1 MSYCL
6 NPKCNQPENG
16 DQNQFCISCGT
27 KLWLGDRYKIIR
39 PLTDKGMGRTFL
51 GIDEIDPKKSR
62 CIIKQVNHY
71 FDPNNFEKS
80 KLDFEKEALK
90 LQLLGQHPQIPDLLA
105 YFIPSAQQKY
115 GNLPILVQE
124 YIEGESI
131 IKEVFEE
138 KNIIELLQHIL
149 PVLQFIHE
157 QNIIHRDINP
167 YNIIRRS
174 PLNPPLEKEE
184 ATPLNPPLE
193 KGEDEDGGELILVD
207 FSTAK
212 VTTKTAL
219 SKTGTVIGSAAYTAP
234 EQLRGKAE
242 FASDIY
248 SLGITCIHLLTGM
261 HPFDLFSS
269 LDGIWVWKDYLP
281 QPINPELINIIN
293 KMIADKIAQRY
304 QSASEVLASLYLLI
318 GVKNPVISF
327 KIAPKVV
334 IPKAELPENS
344 LTPGWK
350 CIQTLTGHLSSI
362 NSLNFS
368 GDGKILVSG
377 SGDQT
382 IKLWD
387 LKTNQELKT
396 LKGHQSI
403 IETVLFTP
411 DQKFLISAS
420 WDSTIRIW
428 ARKTGEKITEFKEH
442 SGWINCLTISP
453 DGKTLISGS
462 SDKMIKIWELPE
474 GIIKHNIKLEN
485 NNIKSLAFSPFGKLF
500 ATGNNQG
507 LIQLW
512 DIEKGEEKIRLAGHE
527 KSVNC
532 LTFSP
537 SGQLLFSGGGDNL
550 IKIWNL
556 STGKL
561 FNTLAGHSAEINS
574 IAINNKGN
582 LLISGSEDKTI
593 TIWHSS
599 RGELLE
605 TLFDHSG
612 ALKAIAIHPE
622 KMIFASG
629 SQDKSIKIWEFR

>member
-6 NPKCNQPENG
+6 NPKCNQPENA

-51 GIDEIDPKKSR
+51 GIDEIDTKKSL
-62 CIIKQVNHY
+62 CIIKQVDHH
-71 FDPNNFEKS
+71 FDPNNLAKS
-80 KLDFEKEALK
+80 TLDFEKEALK
-90 LQLLGQHPQIPDLLA
+90 LQLLGQHPQIPNLLA
-105 YFIPSAQQKY
+105 YFLPTAQQNY
-115 GNLPILVQE
+115 GNLPILIQE
-124 YIEGESI
+124 YIEGEAI

-138 KNIIELLQHIL
+138 KNIIELLENIL

-167 YNIIRRS
+167 NNILRR
-174 PLNPPLEKEE
+174 KD
-184 ATPLNPPLE
+184 T
-193 KGEDEDGGELILVD
+193 KELILVD

-242 FASDIY
+242 CASDIY
-248 SLGITCIHLLTGM
+248 SLGITCLHLLTGM

-269 LDGIWVWKDYLP
+269 LEGIWVWKDYLV
-281 QPINPELINIIN
+281 QPINPELIKIIN
-293 KMIADKIAQRY
+293 KMIADKISQRY
-304 QSASEVLASLYLLI
+304 QSASEVLASLYLLT
-318 GVKNPVISF
+318 GVKNPAISF
-327 KIAPKVV
+327 KIAPKSV
-334 IPKAELPENS
+334 IPPVQLSENS
-344 LTPGWK
+344 LNPGWR
-350 CIQTLTGHLSSI
+350 CIHNLTGHLSSI

-368 GDGKILVSG
+368 IDGKILVSG
-377 SGDQT
+377 SADQT

-387 LKTNQELKT
+387 LKTHHELKT
-396 LKGHQSI
+396 LRGHQSI
-403 IETVLFTP
+403 IETVIFTP

-420 WDSTIRIW
+420 WDYTIRIW
-428 ARKTGEKITEFKEH
+428 DSKTGGQITQFKEH

-453 DGKTLISGS
+453 DSKTLISGS
-462 SDKMIKIWELPE
+462 ADKTIKIWELPE

-512 DIEKGEEKIRLAGHE
+512 DIEKGEEKIRLGGH
-527 KSVNC
+527 KNSVNC
-532 LTFSP
+532 LIFSP

-556 STGKL
+556 STGKIL
-561 FNTLAGHSAEINS
+561 NTLSGHSDEINS

-582 LLISGSEDKTI
+582 LLISGSADQTI
-593 TIWHSS
+593 KIWHSS
-599 RGELLE
+599 RGELLA
-605 TLFDHSG
+605 TLCDHSDG
-612 ALKAIAIHPE
+612 IKAIAIHPE

-629 SQDKSIKIWEFR
+629 SKDKLIKIWEFK